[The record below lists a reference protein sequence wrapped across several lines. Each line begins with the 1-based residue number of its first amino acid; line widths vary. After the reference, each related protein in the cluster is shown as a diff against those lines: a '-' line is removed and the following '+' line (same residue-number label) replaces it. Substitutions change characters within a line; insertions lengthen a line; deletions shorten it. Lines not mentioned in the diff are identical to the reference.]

1 MYLKKKVFYTHK
13 VRLSSWTHFR
23 KPENQLFFLSIWDLG
38 LCWTSCASRLL
49 QVLTRNVLWTTS
61 NFPLAWI
68 FIFVWRVPLKCRLSA
83 GVGYRLQ
90 VVISGRWQ
98 VNMNLENLGSNESSA
113 ATMTMQLTALGR
125 LPSLEAWTLQATRA
139 TLEIVNNSILTI
151 TLYHTA
157 FIIFII
163 SIICIMD
170 LELEFVCQSIAK
182 VKNKPQC
189 SSDKYV
195 CIARLCLMN
204 ESLGFFCSSLCPVL
218 RMIWQVNY
226 VYLAWRTALKRY
238 EKKITVWN
246 RLNNNRTEKITV
258 KCYLIYILCNAAA
271 TP

>member
-1 MYLKKKVFYTHK
+1 
-13 VRLSSWTHFR
+13 
-23 KPENQLFFLSIWDLG
+23 
-38 LCWTSCASRLL
+38 
-49 QVLTRNVLWTTS
+49 
-61 NFPLAWI
+61 
-68 FIFVWRVPLKCRLSA
+68 
-83 GVGYRLQ
+83 
-90 VVISGRWQ
+90 
-98 VNMNLENLGSNESSA
+98 MNLENLGSNESSA

-189 SSDKYV
+189 SSDKYICV
-195 CIARLCLMN
+195 ARLCLMN
-204 ESLGFFCSSLCPVL
+204 ESLGFFCSSLCPVVS
-218 RMIWQVNY
+218 MIWQVNY
-226 VYLAWRTALKRY
+226 VYLAWRTPLKRY

-258 KCYLIYILCNAAA
+258 KCYLIYIVCNAAS